1 MIAPVPS
8 DRAAPPPEPADV
20 PPLPGDLPTYLVV
33 GPARHGVVRHA
44 RSTAAALHRLG
55 VRVPVVDLP
64 DATALR
70 GWAAGR
76 DPSAGPVHVDVTD
89 ALFGASPD
97 EAVAALTAALPAR
110 TTLTLHDVPQPA
122 EGADRFARRA
132 RAYTELMRWAAGA
145 VVSSR
150 HELTLLDELL
160 PGGLAGTP
168 HGPTA
173 VVPLPVEDRRG
184 SPTQGPDGAGPGG
197 AHPAGGSSEG
207 SSEGLAEGLAEDV
220 VLLGF
225 LYPGKGHAEALD
237 ALALLRESGVPAPR
251 RVTALGAVASG
262 HEPLVDELRGRA
274 HAAGLDFRV
283 TGFVPDG
290 ALDSALRSAGIPFA
304 AHHNVSASGS
314 LTAWMSVGRRAVVPS
329 SRYARGMER
338 LRPGTLQLVEPAGG
352 ESSAVAALAAGI
364 AAASADPGL
373 TRLEPTTSLA
383 PGPEDSA
390 RLLTAFWRQVHG

>member
-1 MIAPVPS
+1 MSAPV
-8 DRAAPPPEPADV
+8 RGEV
-20 PPLPGDLPTYLVV
+20 PTYLVV

-44 RSTAAALHRLG
+44 QSTVAALHRLG
-55 VRVPVVDLP
+55 LEVPVVTLP

-70 GWAAGR
+70 AWAAGR
-76 DPSAGPVHVDVTD
+76 TASSGRAPAAGPVHVDVTD
-89 ALFGASPD
+89 ALFGSSPD
-97 EAVAALTAALPAR
+97 EAVRALTAALPAR

-132 RAYTELMRWAAGA
+132 LAYAGLTRWAAGT

-150 HELTLLDELL
+150 HELALLDALL
-160 PGGLAGTP
+160 PDGLAGTP

-173 VVPLPVEDRRG
+173 VVPLPVEDRR
-184 SPTQGPDGAGPGG
+184 AGG
-197 AHPAGGSSEG
+197 APCGD
-207 SSEGLAEGLAEDV
+207 LAEDV

-237 ALALLRESGVPAPR
+237 ALALLRDRGVPAPR

-262 HEPLVDELRGRA
+262 HEPLVEELSGRA
-274 HAAGLDFRV
+274 RAAGLDFRV

-314 LTAWMSVGRRAVVPS
+314 LAAWMSVGRRALVPS
-329 SRYARGMER
+329 SRYVREMER
-338 LRPGTLQLVEPAGG
+338 LRPGTLRVMEPPGG
-352 ESSAVAALAAGI
+352 EASTVAALAAGI
-364 AAASADPGL
+364 AAATGDPGL
-373 TRLEPTTSLA
+373 TRLEPTACLD

-390 RLLTAFWRQVHG
+390 RLLAAFWDRVHG